1 MQGNATP
8 SKISDVVKRTFTES
22 FKGRD
27 IAEPFASFDEGA
39 SSADVRDFMEANG
52 VEVVGLR
59 HDGQIAGYVENNSLT
74 NGACGQF
81 KRPFGEVSVVNDDS
95 PLLKVLNELNH
106 SPFVF
111 VTVLGAVGGIITAA
125 DLQKPP
131 VRMWIF
137 GVVTLI
143 EMRFLHLI
151 EAHCP
156 DDSWKEFLSDGR
168 LQKAQALVD
177 ERSRR
182 KQRVRLLDCLQF
194 SDKGQIVARHEAIRQ
209 LTIFSSRRQ
218 AEDAIRKL
226 EQLRNNVAHAQDILK
241 PDLETIVQLC
251 EFITRQ

>member
-1 MQGNATP
+1 MS

-22 FKGRD
+22 FTARD
-27 IAEPFASFDEGA
+27 IAEPLASFDEGT
-39 SSADVRDFMEANG
+39 SSEDVRNFMEAKG
-52 VEVVGLR
+52 VEVVGIR
-59 HDGQIAGYVENNSLT
+59 QAGQIAGYVENNSLT

-81 KRPFGEVSVVNDDS
+81 QRPLGEVSVVSDDV
-95 PLLKVLNELNH
+95 PLLRVLSELNR
-106 SPFVF
+106 SRFVF

-143 EMRFLHLI
+143 EMRFLDLI
-151 EAHCP
+151 ETHCP
-156 DDSWKEFLSDGR
+156 EDSWKEYLSDGR

-182 KQRVRLLDCLQF
+182 NQRVRQLDCLQF
-194 SDKGQIVARHEAIRQ
+194 SDKGQIVARHEGIRQ

-226 EQLRNNVAHAQDILK
+226 EQLRNNVAHAQDISK

-251 EFITRQ
+251 DFITRQ